1 MLDLSDMNSAQQK
14 AVTKADGPLLVL
26 AGPGSG
32 KTFTITRRIL
42 YLLEQG
48 VPPEQ
53 LLVIT
58 FTREA
63 AMSMQRR
70 FQEMSKAFLP
80 VNFGTFH
87 SVFYNILKK
96 SNVLKNQKLLTNS
109 EKKRI
114 LIPILKKYCENMEE
128 KTGESLGEDALQL
141 LSAISFYKNTLRLEE
156 AAGKAPAQWQ
166 SIFCAILEHYE
177 KAVRSCGGLDFDDML
192 CRCRDLLS
200 SDARLLSS
208 WQERFRHILIDEF
221 QDINPVQY
229 EVVKLLAGDHC
240 SIFAVGDDD
249 QAIYGFRGS
258 EPECLRRFEREYNA
272 EKVLLDVNYRSH
284 PQIIRA
290 SLAVVGENKDRFEK
304 QLRPSPDRE
313 REVQQN
319 YVGNSTAKG
328 QGRFRN
334 DVKEISDSV
343 ISEEQISE
351 EQKHRVRLLAF
362 AEREEQYDYLIERLQ
377 TFLREREGDTKKE
390 CAVLFRTNS
399 YMQGLAVRLR
409 TAGIPFAMGERMQS
423 VYEHFIAKDIMAYLT
438 LAAGQWDREALLRII
453 NRPSRYVSREAVGS
467 YGHSM
472 QELQSYYEAQER
484 YGRYKENTYEKL
496 CIFDRQLKAI
506 GKLSPGLA
514 VSYVQK
520 AAGYRKYLQETAG
533 NAERLS
539 QWQEMLEWL
548 KADAGRFSSV
558 EEWRAAQEVH
568 NRDLEQGK
576 GSDRGAGKKQGK
588 ADGYTD
594 RTGPTEQNTDKSGP
608 GIRLMTVHG
617 AKGLEFDTVIVTDC
631 NESVFP
637 YGRLQTGPEIEE
649 ERRVFYVAMTRA
661 KENLELLYLTGTG
674 ERPRLPSRFL
684 NPLL

>member
-1 MLDLSDMNSAQQK
+1 MLDLSDMNSAQRK

-70 FQEMSKAFLP
+70 FQEMSNAFLP

-87 SVFYNILKK
+87 SVFYHILKK
-96 SNVLKNQKLLTNS
+96 SNVLKNQKLLNNF
-109 EKKRI
+109 EKKKI

-141 LSAISFYKNTLRLEE
+141 LSAISFYKNTLRMEQS
-156 AAGKAPAQWQ
+156 AKKAPAQWQ
-166 SIFCAILEHYE
+166 PVFGAILEHYE

-192 CRCRDLLS
+192 CRCRDLLAG
-200 SDARLLSS
+200 DARLLSS
-208 WQERFRHILIDEF
+208 WQARFQHILIDEF

-229 EVVKLLAGDHC
+229 EVVKLLAGERC

-258 EPECLRRFEREYNA
+258 EPECLRRFEREYSA

-284 PQIIRA
+284 PQIVRA
-290 SLAVVGENKDRFEK
+290 SLAVVGENRDRFEK
-304 QLRPSPDRE
+304 QLRPSPHRE
-313 REVQQN
+313 RE
-319 YVGNSTAKG
+319 
-328 QGRFRN
+328 
-334 DVKEISDSV
+334 
-343 ISEEQISE
+343 EEQENRI
-351 EQKHRVRLLAF
+351 RLLAF
-362 AEREEQYDYLIERLQ
+362 ADREEQYDYLIERIQ
-377 TFLREREGDTKKE
+377 TFLRERKDDTKKE

-438 LAAGQWDREALLRII
+438 LAAGHWDREALLRIV
-453 NRPSRYVSREAVGS
+453 NRPSRYVSREVVGS
-467 YGHSM
+467 YGSSI
-472 QELQSYYEAQER
+472 QELISYYKTQER
-484 YGRYKENTYEKL
+484 YDRNKGSALEKL
-496 CIFDRQLKAI
+496 RSFDRQLKAL

-520 AAGYRKYLQETAG
+520 AAGYGKYLQETAG
-533 NAERLS
+533 NAERLA
-539 QWQEMLEWL
+539 QWQETLEWL

-558 EEWRAAQEVH
+558 EEWRAAQEAH

-576 GSDRGAGKKQGK
+576 SRG
-588 ADGYTD
+588 
-594 RTGPTEQNTDKSGP
+594 GPAEQNTDKSGP

-617 AKGLEFDTVIVTDC
+617 AKGLEFDTVIITDC
-631 NESVFP
+631 NETVFP
-637 YGRLQTGPEIEE
+637 HGRLQTGSEIEE

-661 KENLELLYLTGTG
+661 KENLELLYLTGIG

-684 NPLL
+684 NPLLYSSTSSSNSQLSKYSSKASATFSYSSSSSI

>member
-1 MLDLSDMNSAQQK
+1 MLDLSDMNSAQRK

-48 VPPEQ
+48 TPPEQ

-87 SVFYNILKK
+87 SVFYHILKK
-96 SNVLKNQKLLTNS
+96 SNVIKNQKLLNNF
-109 EKKRI
+109 EKKKI
-114 LIPILKKYCENMEE
+114 LLPILTKYCENMEE

-166 SIFCAILEHYE
+166 SVFGAILEHYE
-177 KAVRSCGGLDFDDML
+177 KAVRSRGGLDFDDML
-192 CRCRDLLS
+192 CRCRNLLTG
-200 SDARLLSS
+200 DARLLGS

-229 EVVKLLAGDHC
+229 EVVKLLAGEHC

-284 PQIIRA
+284 PQIVRA
-290 SLAVVGENKDRFEK
+290 SLAVVGENRDRFEK
-304 QLRPSPDRE
+304 QLRPSPE
-313 REVQQN
+313 RE
-319 YVGNSTAKG
+319 
-328 QGRFRN
+328 QG
-334 DVKEISDSV
+334 E
-343 ISEEQISE
+343 EEQE
-351 EQKHRVRLLAF
+351 NRVRLLAF
-362 AEREEQYDYLIERLQ
+362 TDREEQYGYLIDRLQ
-377 TFLREREGDTKKE
+377 TFLRDRDDTKKE

-438 LAAGQWDREALLRII
+438 LAEGHWDREALLRII
-453 NRPSRYVSREAVGS
+453 NRPSRYISREAVGS
-467 YGHSM
+467 YGSSI
-472 QELQSYYEAQER
+472 QELISYYEAQKR
-484 YGRYKENTYEKL
+484 YDRYIESTLEKL
-496 CIFDRQLKAI
+496 RSFDRQLKAI

-520 AAGYRKYLQETAG
+520 AAGYGKYLQETAG
-533 NAERLS
+533 NAERLA
-539 QWQEMLEWL
+539 QWQETLEWL

-558 EEWRAAQEVH
+558 EEWRAAQEAH
-568 NRDLEQGK
+568 NRDLEQGGGGWSSK
-576 GSDRGAGKKQGK
+576 KSQGTADGSAGKNGS
-588 ADGYTD
+588 A
-594 RTGPTEQNTDKSGP
+594 EQNTDKTDP
-608 GIRLMTVHG
+608 VIRLMTVHG

-631 NESVFP
+631 NETVFP
-637 YGRLQTGPEIEE
+637 HGRLQTGPEIEE

>member
-1 MLDLSDMNSAQQK
+1 MLDLSDMNSAQRK

-48 VPPEQ
+48 TPPEQ

-87 SVFYNILKK
+87 SVFYHILKK
-96 SNVLKNQKLLTNS
+96 SNVIKNQKLLNNF
-109 EKKRI
+109 EKKKI
-114 LIPILKKYCENMEE
+114 LLPILTKYCENMEE

-166 SIFCAILEHYE
+166 SVFRAILEHYE
-177 KAVRSCGGLDFDDML
+177 KAVRSRGGLDFDDML
-192 CRCRDLLS
+192 CRCRDLLT
-200 SDARLLSS
+200 SDTRLLSS

-229 EVVKLLAGDHC
+229 EVVKLLAGEHC

-284 PQIIRA
+284 PQIVRV
-290 SLAVVGENKDRFEK
+290 SLAVVGENRDRFEK
-304 QLRPSPDRE
+304 QLRPSPE
-313 REVQQN
+313 RE
-319 YVGNSTAKG
+319 
-328 QGRFRN
+328 QG
-334 DVKEISDSV
+334 E
-343 ISEEQISE
+343 EEQE
-351 EQKHRVRLLAF
+351 NRVRLLAF
-362 AEREEQYDYLIERLQ
+362 TDREEQYGYLIDRLQ
-377 TFLREREGDTKKE
+377 TFLRDRDDTKKE

-438 LAAGQWDREALLRII
+438 LAEGHWDREALLRII
-453 NRPSRYVSREAVGS
+453 NRPSRYISREAVGS
-467 YGHSM
+467 YGSSI
-472 QELQSYYEAQER
+472 QDLISYYEAQKR
-484 YGRYKENTYEKL
+484 YDRYIESTLEKL
-496 CIFDRQLKAI
+496 RSFDRQLKAI

-520 AAGYRKYLQETAG
+520 AAGYGKYLQETAG
-533 NAERLS
+533 NAERLA
-539 QWQEMLEWL
+539 QWQETLEWL

-558 EEWRAAQEVH
+558 EEWRAAQEAH
-568 NRDLEQGK
+568 NRDLEQGGGGWSSK
-576 GSDRGAGKKQGK
+576 KSQGTADGSAGKNGS
-588 ADGYTD
+588 A
-594 RTGPTEQNTDKSGP
+594 EQNTDKTDP
-608 GIRLMTVHG
+608 VIRLMTVHG

-631 NESVFP
+631 NETVFP
-637 YGRLQTGPEIEE
+637 HGRLQTGPEIEE